1 MPTVPS
7 ASQRHRHRSLAIA
20 GATVLLPFA
29 LSLAISFAVTPE
41 QIESGAVVVAPACTF
56 KRIFGRP
63 CPTCG
68 LTRGF
73 AALSH
78 GRLDDATRYNRG
90 VLLVYALWWLSAVG
104 AAAVTLRHTL
114 RYAALQRRPADHAP
128 PETCS

>member
-7 ASQRHRHRSLAIA
+7 ATQRHRHRSLAIA

-41 QIESGAVVVAPACTF
+41 QIESGAVVVAPTCTF

-68 LTRGF
+68 RPYRQHPL
-73 AALSH
+73 L
-78 GRLDDATRYNRG
+78 ATFDWLN
-90 VLLVYALWWLSAVG
+90 VLCDGTLVKL
-104 AAAVTLRHTL
+104 
-114 RYAALQRRPADHAP
+114 
-128 PETCS
+128 